1 MIGNFRVFIILMLC
15 ASLTGYADVLR
26 LKGGNGVQGTLIS
39 ANSSEIRFQTVSGSQ
54 KTFPLSDVAG
64 IDFAPLPPPPAPPR
78 AAAPAAT
85 ARKVPAAASIVVPVG
100 TEITARLIDSIQ
112 GSASG
117 AGQRYNCTVDDP
129 IVVGDQ
135 VVIPRGANCTIQV
148 VALDNGKD
156 VDLSLYDISIQ
167 GKSYHTASEYAVVK
181 AEGTSKGKKAARRG
195 IGLGAIGAG
204 IGAIAGGGSGA
215 AIGAAVGGGVGAIS
229 ATASKGKQINVPS
242 ETRLAFKLK
251 QPLPL
256 N

>member
-1 MIGNFRVFIILMLC
+1 
-15 ASLTGYADVLR
+15 
-26 LKGGNGVQGTLIS
+26 
-39 ANSSEIRFQTVSGSQ
+39 
-54 KTFPLSDVAG
+54 
-64 IDFAPLPPPPAPPR
+64 
-78 AAAPAAT
+78 
-85 ARKVPAAASIVVPVG
+85 
-100 TEITARLIDSIQ
+100 
-112 GSASG
+112 
-117 AGQRYNCTVDDP
+117 VDDP

-148 VALDNGKD
+148 VALENGKD

-167 GKSYHTASEYAVVK
+167 GRSYQTASEYAVVK

-204 IGAIAGGGSGA
+204 IGALAGGGSGA
-215 AIGAAVGGGVGAIS
+215 AIGAAVGGGVGAVS
-229 ATASKGKQINVPS
+229 ATASKGKQINIPS

>member
-26 LKGGNGVQGTLIS
+26 MKAGDGIQGTLIS
-39 ANSSEIRFQTVSGSQ
+39 ANSSEIRFQTVSGTQ

-64 IDFAPLPPPPAPPR
+64 IDFAPLPPPPAPR
-78 AAAPAAT
+78 AAAPAA
-85 ARKVPAAASIVVPVG
+85 ARKAPVAASIVVPVG
-100 TEITARLIDSIQ
+100 TEITARLIDNIQ

-215 AIGAAVGGGVGAIS
+215 AIGAAVGGGVGALS